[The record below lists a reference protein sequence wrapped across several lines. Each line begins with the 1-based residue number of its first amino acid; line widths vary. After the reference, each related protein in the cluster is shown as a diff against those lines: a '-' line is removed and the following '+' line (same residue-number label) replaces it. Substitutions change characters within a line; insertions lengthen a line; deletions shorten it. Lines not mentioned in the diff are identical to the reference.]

1 MMSTRCGMMMG
12 NQSLCVCVCVCACQ
26 YSNRLVCLPF
36 PIPRD
41 YPPPLSY
48 LISPLQVCRKLR
60 KLYPYSCIPVI
71 MVSAKSK
78 EEHVVEGL
86 TAGSNDYVVKPFGRQ
101 EILARIT
108 AHLRFRDNVYE
119 AGGCGC
125 RGGGGAAL

>member
-1 MMSTRCGMMMG
+1 M
-12 NQSLCVCVCVCACQ
+12 
-26 YSNRLVCLPF
+26 
-36 PIPRD
+36 
-41 YPPPLSY
+41 
-48 LISPLQVCRKLR
+48 CRKLR

-119 AGGCGC
+119 AGECLSGVAGGPAYTAVKAPAFTLYGPVLQGQRI
-125 RGGGGAAL
+125 RG